1 MKQDDP
7 QNTSSLPE
15 AERLPGLR
23 ERKKADLKRR
33 IAEATL
39 GLVRERGY
47 DGTTIDEIVRRVQV
61 SQPTF
66 YAYYPSKD
74 AVLREHAL
82 SGFAALLVAEQA
94 RSGGI
99 VERMRRYF
107 RAVAEQMTEDRDVW
121 YAIATSNAYNPI
133 RDPSLLHS
141 SAAATRLLEA
151 VISEG
156 QKTDEFTSELSALR
170 LASAL
175 EGIMFRACIEWGA
188 AFPDDR
194 PLTRRMDEAFEL
206 FLRAARSQPGDKKRA
221 SGSRKR

>member
-1 MKQDDP
+1 MRNDDP
-7 QNTSSLPE
+7 DKPAPLHD
-15 AERLPGLR
+15 AERRPGLR
-23 ERKKADLKRR
+23 ERKKADQKRR

-39 GLVRERGY
+39 ALVRERGY
-47 DGTTIDEIVRRVQV
+47 EAATIEEIARRVQV

-82 SGFAALLVAEQA
+82 SGFAALLVEEQA
-94 RSGGI
+94 RGGDL
-99 VERMRRYF
+99 VTRMRRYF
-107 RAVAEQMTEDRDVW
+107 RAVAEQMTQDREVW

-141 SAAATRLLEA
+141 SAAATRVLEA
-151 VISEG
+151 VITEG
-156 QKTDEFTSELSALR
+156 QHTGEFTSEVSALR

-175 EGIMFRACIEWGA
+175 EGIMFRACLEWGA

-194 PLTRRMDEAFEL
+194 PLAKRMDEAFDL
-206 FLRAARSQPGDKKRA
+206 FLRAARPQPGDKKR
-221 SGSRKR
+221 SGGTRRR